1 MLFDGF
7 VLLVAVLVLIHFLEE
22 AEVDFLVVEELVA
35 ALVVKLTRQSTNV
48 TVNVVVM
55 GDHCG

>member
-35 ALVVKLTRQSTNV
+35 ALVVKSTRQCTNV